1 MGRSIA
7 KAVAGGSTTSAKGGF
22 SPVDMLKQSGNFPEN
37 TTQKPSSGGL
47 SGSFTGSGAKGLP
60 KALAGGLIGL
70 GAAGGSGIPNAIGMI
85 TKGRGKATFSGD
97 SFSGMDKKEKK
108 DSKEDQF
115 RTFRVSKD
123 LDYEATKKRLL
134 ELAKEEAIKI
144 NKAKEADKLV
154 YDRSLPT
161 TGEK

>member
-1 MGRSIA
+1 MGASRKIM
-7 KAVAGGSTTSAKGGF
+7 KAAVGGSSTQAQGGF
-22 SPVDMLKQSGNFPEN
+22 SPINMLQQQADKFPEN
-37 TTQKPSSGGL
+37 TTQKPSFAGSGG
-47 SGSFTGSGAKGLP
+47 GLF
-60 KALAGGLIGL
+60 
-70 GAAGGSGIPNAIGMI
+70 GAAGGGGIPKAIGMI
-85 TKGRGKATFSGD
+85 TGGRGKATFSGD
-97 SFSGMDKKEKK
+97 SFSKKDQKEKK

-134 ELAKEEAIKI
+134 ELAKQEAIKI

-161 TGEK
+161 MEEK

>member
-1 MGRSIA
+1 MGASRKIM
-7 KAVAGGSTTSAKGGF
+7 KAAVGGSSTQAQGGF
-22 SPVDMLKQSGNFPEN
+22 SPIDMLQQQAGKFPEN
-37 TTQKPSSGGL
+37 TTQKPQ
-47 SGSFTGSGAKGLP
+47 FTGSG
-60 KALAGGLIGL
+60 GGIL
-70 GAAGGSGIPNAIGMI
+70 GAAGGGIPKAIGMI
-85 TKGRGKATFSGD
+85 TGGRGKATFSGD
-97 SFSGMDKKEKK
+97 SFSKKDQKGKK

-134 ELAKEEAIKI
+134 ELAKQEAIKI

-161 TGEK
+161 MEEK

>member
-1 MGRSIA
+1 MGASRKIM
-7 KAVAGGSTTSAKGGF
+7 KAAVGGSSTPAQGGF
-22 SPVDMLKQSGNFPEN
+22 SPVDMLKQAGQFPEN
-37 TTQKPSSGGL
+37 TTQKPS

-60 KALAGGLIGL
+60 STLGRGLMSF
-70 GAAGGSGIPNAIGMI
+70 GAAGGSGIPRAIGMI
-85 TKGRGKATFSGD
+85 TGGKGKATFSGD
-97 SFSGMDKKEKK
+97 SFSGMNKEEKK

-144 NKAKEADKLV
+144 NAAKEADKLV
-154 YDRSLPT
+154 YDRSLPNQD
-161 TGEK
+161 KK

>member
-1 MGRSIA
+1 MGASR
-7 KAVAGGSTTSAKGGF
+7 KLMGAVTGGSSTQAQGGF
-22 SPVDMLKQSGNFPEN
+22 SPINMLQQQADKFPEN
-37 TTQKPSSGGL
+37 TTQKPSFAGSGG
-47 SGSFTGSGAKGLP
+47 GLF
-60 KALAGGLIGL
+60 
-70 GAAGGSGIPNAIGMI
+70 GAAGGGALPKAIGMI
-85 TKGRGKATFSGD
+85 TGGRGKATFSGD
-97 SFSGMDKKEKK
+97 SFSKKDQKEKK

-134 ELAKEEAIKI
+134 ELAKQEAIKI

-161 TGEK
+161 MEEK

>member
-1 MGRSIA
+1 MGASR
-7 KAVAGGSTTSAKGGF
+7 KLMGAVTGGSSTQAQGGF
-22 SPVDMLKQSGNFPEN
+22 SPIDMLQRQAGKFPEN
-37 TTQKPSSGGL
+37 TTQKPSLAVSGVGL
-47 SGSFTGSGAKGLP
+47 F
-60 KALAGGLIGL
+60 
-70 GAAGGSGIPNAIGMI
+70 GAAGGGGIPKAIGMI
-85 TKGRGKATFSGD
+85 TGGRGKATFSGD
-97 SFSGMDKKEKK
+97 SFSKKDQKEKK

-134 ELAKEEAIKI
+134 ELAKQEAIKI

-161 TGEK
+161 MEEK